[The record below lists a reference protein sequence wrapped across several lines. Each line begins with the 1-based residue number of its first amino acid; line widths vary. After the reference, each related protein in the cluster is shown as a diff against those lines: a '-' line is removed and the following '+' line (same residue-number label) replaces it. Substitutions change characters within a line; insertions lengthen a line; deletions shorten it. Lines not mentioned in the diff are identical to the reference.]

1 MPESERTVFPL
12 SEGLPNFQSE
22 LIHTCI
28 ISLLIREEGWFH
40 VEEFKCN
47 KLPAVEP
54 IRDDIKNAEACF
66 SLCFNL
72 LLLVM

>member
-1 MPESERTVFPL
+1 MSKRTVCPL

-47 KLPAVEP
+47 RLPAVEP
-54 IRDDIKNAEACF
+54 IKDDIKMLKHVF
-66 SLCFNL
+66 PLCFNL